1 MPTKA
6 SIVTKISTEI
16 APADLAVLVIHGFT
30 ATPFT
35 VEYQAAE
42 LRKRGHHVVTPLLPG
57 HGTTATDLAQVS
69 WRDWVE
75 CIDREFAALTLR
87 FAHVA
92 VIGQSLGGLL
102 ALHLA
107 ATNPK
112 VAAVVSLAAPLW
124 LSGVAAQAAR
134 LTGPNG
140 LLRALPWLPKTG
152 GSDVR
157 DPDIKANDPAYRRI
171 STKAL
176 AQLMEF
182 MKIVD
187 GELESIAAPLLVMHS
202 EKDHTAPV
210 TCALRIASAGRAR
223 RVRLLQ
229 HSFHLIAVDIERD
242 QVASEIA
249 EFFAQ
254 YVG

>member
-1 MPTKA
+1 MPPKA
-6 SIVTKISTEI
+6 SVFTKITPKV
-16 APADLAVLVIHGFT
+16 AAADLAVLVIHGFT

-35 VEYQAAE
+35 IAYQAEA
-42 LRKRGHHVVTPLLPG
+42 LAKRGHHVVTPLLPG
-57 HGTTATDLAQVS
+57 HGTTPAALDLVT
-69 WRDWVE
+69 WRDWVD
-75 CIDREFAALTLR
+75 CIDQEFASLAMR
-87 FAHVA
+87 FAHIA
-92 VIGQSLGGLL
+92 VVGQSLGGLL

-107 ATNPK
+107 ANNPK

-134 LTGPNG
+134 LTGSNG
-140 LLRALPWLPKTG
+140 LLRAVPWLPKTG

-157 DPDIKANDPAYRRI
+157 DPDIKTNDPAYRRI
-171 STKAL
+171 STKGL
-176 AQLMEF
+176 TQLMAF
-182 MKIVD
+182 MKVVD
-187 GELESIAAPLLVMHS
+187 GELESIAAPLLVIHS
-202 EKDHTAPV
+202 EKDHSAPV

-242 QVASEIA
+242 QVATEID